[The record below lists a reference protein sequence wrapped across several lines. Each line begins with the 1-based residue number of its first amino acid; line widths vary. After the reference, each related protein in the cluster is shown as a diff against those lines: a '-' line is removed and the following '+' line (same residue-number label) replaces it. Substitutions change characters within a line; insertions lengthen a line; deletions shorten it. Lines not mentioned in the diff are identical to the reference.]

1 MISKHL
7 KNILSYFLVFFFF
20 FPTERLFHISFVI
33 TETHLLWGCCCCS
46 VTQLYPALCNAIDCS
61 TPGFPVPHHFPE
73 FAQVHVHCISNLSSH
88 LILWCPLLF
97 LPSIFSRIRDF
108 SNESAVHIRW
118 PKYWSFSF
126 SISPSSECSG
136 FISLK
141 IDCFSLLAVF
151 HESFSATFW
160 RHWFFGILPSLQS
173 SSHNC
178 SDHWEHHSLV
188 YMDFVDRLMS
198 LLFST
203 LSRFVIAF
211 LPRSSHLL
219 TSWLQSPSRVI
230 LKPKKRKC
238 VITSSLS
245 PSICHAV
252 MGPDAMIL
260 VF

>member
-1 MISKHL
+1 MFIASVICPAISSSDAL
-7 KNILSYFLVFFFF
+7 FSFCPQS
-20 FPTERLFHISFVI
+20 FPASGI
-33 TETHLLWGCCCCS
+33 
-46 VTQLYPALCNAIDCS
+46 
-61 TPGFPVPHHFPE
+61 
-73 FAQVHVHCISNLSSH
+73 
-88 LILWCPLLF
+88 
-97 LPSIFSRIRDF
+97 F

-141 IDCFSLLAVF
+141 IDWFDLLAVF

-173 SSHNC
+173 SSYNC

-211 LPRSSHLL
+211 LPRSNYLL
-219 TSWLQSPSRVI
+219 ISWLQSPSRVI

-238 VITSSLS
+238 VTTSTLS